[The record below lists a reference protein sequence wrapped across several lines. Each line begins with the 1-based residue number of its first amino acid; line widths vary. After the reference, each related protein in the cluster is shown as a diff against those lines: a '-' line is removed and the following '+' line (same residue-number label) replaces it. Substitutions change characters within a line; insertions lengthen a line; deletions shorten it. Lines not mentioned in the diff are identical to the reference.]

1 MDTIILLFVIE
12 GKCLSCFN
20 VFRICEKRIK
30 GYFNVCRKVI
40 FVRMLS
46 S

>member
-12 GKCLSCFN
+12 GMSLSCFDVYRN
-20 VFRICEKRIK
+20 REKRIK